1 MGGEEGADKY
11 DSNVRYRSCLTNYV
25 IDTGKEV
32 ILVDTG
38 VPKESPEQVPDSNT
52 AIYTGRCITDYV
64 SALKAVGY
72 TPDQV
77 SKILVTHKHEDHTG
91 ELRSFPNAKIYISP
105 EDADALELKGDN
117 IIRVQYKDGPYYNF
131 SASGTMQSGGKSF
144 LRASTRYSHINHHC
158 VAERAAQQ
166 IFCIV
171 RGDHSVAVKVILCD
185 RIVG

>member
-1 MGGEEGADKY
+1 MIIKAVKFYEHGFATQGFVMGGEEGADKY

-72 TPDQV
+72 TPD
-77 SKILVTHKHEDHTG
+77 SDIPL
-91 ELRSFPNAKIYISP
+91 
-105 EDADALELKGDN
+105 
-117 IIRVQYKDGPYYNF
+117 IRYPK
-131 SASGTMQSGGKSF
+131 F
-144 LRASTRYSHINHHC
+144 LSHINMKTIQ
-158 VAERAAQQ
+158 AN
-166 IFCIV
+166 
-171 RGDHSVAVKVILCD
+171 SVLFQTQKFIYHQKTPMHWN
-185 RIVG
+185 

>member
-1 MGGEEGADKY
+1 MIIKAVKFYEHGFATQGFVMGGEEGADKY

-91 ELRSFPNAKIYISP
+91 ELRSFPNAKIY
-105 EDADALELKGDN
+105 
-117 IIRVQYKDGPYYNF
+117 
-131 SASGTMQSGGKSF
+131 
-144 LRASTRYSHINHHC
+144 
-158 VAERAAQQ
+158 
-166 IFCIV
+166 
-171 RGDHSVAVKVILCD
+171 
-185 RIVG
+185 